1 MTENS
6 LSPAA
11 ESLLD
16 EYLAD
21 YFDGLDKGE
30 ELGQEIYAN
39 LPPEVAK
46 ELKGLLQFAGFLGEA
61 VQALPEST
69 VSNAKQESDAA
80 PCSSDAELPPFA
92 PTVLYQT
99 AAMSCADQ
107 PNKTDERI
115 GEVGD
120 YELLEELGRGGMGVV
135 YKARQVKL
143 NRIVAVKM
151 ILSGRMASEEE
162 IQRFYSEAR
171 AVAKL
176 RHPNIVSI
184 YDVKEDEGHHYYS
197 MDFIEG
203 RTLEDVARETNLSE
217 QQIARYVNLIA
228 EAVEYA
234 HQNGILHRDLKPA
247 NVLIDADDEPHVTDF
262 GLAKQLDDESGLTI
276 SGTIL
281 GTPSFMS
288 PEQASGRNDELGPT
302 SDVYALGAVL
312 YFLLT
317 GHPPFRGRTSAE
329 TIQMVIRDEPHSVR
343 SYNPRISRPL
353 VTICE
358 KCLRKDPKDRYQTA
372 QELAVELERF
382 LRGDPIQAH
391 PMNRFR
397 RSWIW
402 CRDIPLIAAL
412 IGRTPTSSNRGQK
425 RLQWTVLILL
435 AVLGIWSIVNAI
447 RAAILPGEI
456 VIASGDKKG
465 MYVSVSEQ
473 LAERL
478 REQTGHAV
486 KVLPTAGSIENRQL
500 LVTGKAHLGLL
511 QASAI
516 DIEQVAVIAPLYTE
530 YAHVIVRKDPAI
542 TSIEDLKTKDLTI
555 MIGKEG
561 SGNRVSALKILAVFG
576 VTHENSSFS
585 DEDYRKMESNHALDA
600 AIVVTGLDNEALRK
614 LLGTGGFRLLPIP
627 SRPELFHGTGF
638 HPETLR
644 LADYPKALNASDE
657 ISTVATAALLVV
669 HEGERDVIV
678 NAACEALVRNEWVG
692 TIRGHFAPE
701 SFSYLTK
708 SLPMHPAAVRFFNS
722 HRPATK
728 SQSN

>member
-1 MTENS
+1 
-6 LSPAA
+6 
-11 ESLLD
+11 
-16 EYLAD
+16 
-21 YFDGLDKGE
+21 
-30 ELGQEIYAN
+30 
-39 LPPEVAK
+39 
-46 ELKGLLQFAGFLGEA
+46 
-61 VQALPEST
+61 
-69 VSNAKQESDAA
+69 
-80 PCSSDAELPPFA
+80 
-92 PTVLYQT
+92 
-99 AAMSCADQ
+99 
-107 PNKTDERI
+107 
-115 GEVGD
+115 
-120 YELLEELGRGGMGVV
+120 
-135 YKARQVKL
+135 
-143 NRIVAVKM
+143 
-151 ILSGRMASEEE
+151 
-162 IQRFYSEAR
+162 
-171 AVAKL
+171 
-176 RHPNIVSI
+176 
-184 YDVKEDEGHHYYS
+184 VKEDEGHHYYS

-203 RTLEDVARETNLSE
+203 RTLEDVARENNLSE

-262 GLAKQLDDESGLTI
+262 GLAKQLDDDSGLTI

-288 PEQASGRNDELGPT
+288 AEQASGRNDEVGPA

-329 TIQMVIRDEPHSVR
+329 TIQMVIRDEPHPVR
-343 SYNPRISRPL
+343 SHNPRISRPL

-391 PMNRFR
+391 PVNRFR
-397 RSWIW
+397 RLWIW
-402 CRDIPLIAAL
+402 CRDIPLFAAL
-412 IGRTPTSSNRGQK
+412 IGRTPSTSKLGQK

-456 VIASGDKKG
+456 VIASGSEDG
-465 MYVSVSEQ
+465 MYASVSKQ
-473 LAERL
+473 FAENL
-478 REQTGHAV
+478 RERTRHAV

-511 QASAI
+511 QASAV
-516 DIEQVAVIAPLYTE
+516 DIEQVTVIAPLYTE
-530 YAHVIVRKDPAI
+530 FGHVIVRKGSEI
-542 TSIEDLKTKDLTI
+542 ETIEDLKRSDLTI
-555 MIGKEG
+555 VVGTEG
-561 SGNRVSALKILAVFG
+561 SGNRVSALKILDVFG

-585 DEDYRKMESNHALDA
+585 ELDFRMIKSNRALDV
-600 AIVVTGLDNEALRK
+600 AIVVTGLDNDALRT
-614 LLGTGGFRLLPIP
+614 LLETGEFRLLPIP

-644 LADYPKALNASDE
+644 VADYPKALNASEE

-678 NAACEALVRNEWVG
+678 NAACEALVRDGWIQK
-692 TIRGHFAPE
+692 IRGHFSPE

-708 SLPMHPAAVRFFNS
+708 SLPMHPAAVRFLNPTGRRQRKGTLHEQFAQKRS
-722 HRPATK
+722 QERRPLRGERPFGSEAHGLYRGRDRIWR
-728 SQSN
+728 SSSPGSSERRRLR